1 MAAWVWSLLAFPQP
15 GDKLWPWPIYS
26 EGMAN
31 SELAALELCKD
42 MGQSLVEYALDVRG
56 AQPMALLKGPGFC
69 THTGSGQSFSWRAL
83 LCTTVHRSYRKARS
97 SV

>member
-1 MAAWVWSLLAFPQP
+1 MAAWFWSLLAFPQP

-42 MGQSLVEYALDVRG
+42 TGQSLVECALDVRG
-56 AQPMALLKGPGFC
+56 AQPRALLKGPGFC
-69 THTGSGQSFSWRAL
+69 AHTGS
-83 LCTTVHRSYRKARS
+83 
-97 SV
+97 

>member
-1 MAAWVWSLLAFPQP
+1 MAAWFWSLLAFPQP

-42 MGQSLVEYALDVRG
+42 MGQSLVECALDVRG
-56 AQPMALLKGPGFC
+56 A
-69 THTGSGQSFSWRAL
+69 
-83 LCTTVHRSYRKARS
+83 
-97 SV
+97 